1 MKSRL
6 VLLLLAA
13 HAGAALAQYK
23 CTGANGAVTFQQTPC
38 FGARAEE
45 KLVVIPNGHPPPA
58 TRPASAP
65 ASGVLPPKAASEPA
79 VAPAPAG
86 KADIGVNRRMLAG
99 YERQHER
106 DVLEQAVGKAQD
118 AKTRRAVQRAQ
129 AIAAAQ
135 ARFGTDPAN
144 AAALRD
150 ALAAIDSRYN
160 ALGQIDDNEVRA
172 AQEAL
177 DDWDRTQAAAAAAAA
192 PSAASAPA
200 SR

>member
-58 TRPASAP
+58 PAIGASSASAVRTTPIVEHKPAPAPAPASAP
-65 ASGVLPPKAASEPA
+65 
-79 VAPAPAG
+79 VA
-86 KADIGVNRRMLAG
+86 KVETSADKRMLAN
-99 YERQHER
+99 YERQHRREPF
-106 DVLEQAVGKAQD
+106 EQALRDAQD
-118 AKTRRAVQRAQ
+118 DKAKRATQRAQ

-135 ARFGTDPAN
+135 RHFGDDPTN
-144 AAALRD
+144 AAALKD
-150 ALAAIDSRYN
+150 AVTAINGRYN
-160 ALGQIDDNEVRA
+160 ALGGIDDSKVRS
-172 AQEAL
+172 AQAAL
-177 DDWDRTQAAAAAAAA
+177 DDWDHAQAK
-192 PSAASAPA
+192 AASAP
-200 SR
+200 